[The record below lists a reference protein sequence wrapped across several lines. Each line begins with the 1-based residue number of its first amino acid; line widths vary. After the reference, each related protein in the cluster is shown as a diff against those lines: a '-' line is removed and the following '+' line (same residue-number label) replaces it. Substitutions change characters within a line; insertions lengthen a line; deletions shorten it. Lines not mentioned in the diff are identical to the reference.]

1 MDLMRRFM
9 HGAINVNRGVVSM
22 RLIKRYD
29 TQLNA
34 WLIGYW
40 IGTSFIVIDTVK
52 LLEDAKRLYEET
64 A

>member
-1 MDLMRRFM
+1 MKRSM
-9 HGAINVNRGVVSM
+9 HGVISDNKGVISM

-40 IGTSFIVIDTVK
+40 IGTSFIVVDTVK

>member
-1 MDLMRRFM
+1 
-9 HGAINVNRGVVSM
+9 M

>member
-1 MDLMRRFM
+1 
-9 HGAINVNRGVVSM
+9 M

-40 IGTSFIVIDTVK
+40 RGTSFVVIDTVK
-52 LLEDAKRLYEET
+52 LLEDAKRLYDDE
-64 A
+64 AA